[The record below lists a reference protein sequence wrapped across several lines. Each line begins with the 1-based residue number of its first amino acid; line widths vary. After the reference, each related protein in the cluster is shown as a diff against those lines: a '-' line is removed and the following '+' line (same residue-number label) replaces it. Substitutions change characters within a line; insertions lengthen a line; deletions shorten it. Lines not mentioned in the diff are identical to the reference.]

1 MHQLQP
7 KHSKLKLEEVKTL
20 FKKFNISSLQLPGIK
35 ITDKALPIGA
45 IKVGDI
51 IKIDR
56 KESDGTKALYY
67 RVVIL

>member
-7 KHSKLKLEEVKTL
+7 KHSKLKLEEVKIL
-20 FKKFNISSLQLPGIK
+20 LKKFNVSPLQLPNIK

-56 KESDGTKALYY
+56 KESDGTKVPYY
-67 RVVIL
+67 RVVIA